1 MDFSESMRNTIRSPD
16 RLSITT
22 IRGMPTSWNTKDQ
35 LKAAPAGSIEE
46 LTRSDGAS
54 YRDRVFDYYN
64 EPRYW

>member
-1 MDFSESMRNTIRSPD
+1 
-16 RLSITT
+16 
-22 IRGMPTSWNTKDQ
+22 MPTSWNTKDQ